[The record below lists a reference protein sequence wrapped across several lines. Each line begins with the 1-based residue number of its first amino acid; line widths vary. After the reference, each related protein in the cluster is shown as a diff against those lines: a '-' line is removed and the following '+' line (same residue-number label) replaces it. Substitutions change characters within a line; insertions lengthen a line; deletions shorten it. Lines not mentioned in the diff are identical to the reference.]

1 MLNKLKLH
9 FINSADME
17 PPEKDELVRMYFENK
32 RRDKLK
38 EFASGF
44 NLSSDEAGLLG
55 YAKQYLETPEI
66 LHPLFELSAHKE
78 LATLAQIKISRLNRA
93 IDEAE
98 FELTTEGIEPK
109 AKIVL
114 PQLIKRLR
122 EEFEIWREVIRNGDF
137 DVYQTRPYE
146 TIPEYFEKYPNL
158 KDEYRPDLNGPFP
171 SRIFNVPW
179 NPEAAKMKKG
189 PEEFRQIW
197 LNPDEDIPFV
207 LEALKELEFIDENE
221 VWRVAQYPNPLGPIV
236 ALIEY
241 PKRSFFQNI
250 FRVQIERTF
259 CQRFNIKRST
269 KGFKPE
275 NNPFKNAKTLMAN
288 YLKSHC

>member
-44 NLSSDEAGLLG
+44 NLSSHEAGLLG

-158 KDEYRPDLNGPFP
+158 KDVNLPELNRPFP
-171 SRIFNVPW
+171 FFEFKVPW
-179 NPEAAKMKKG
+179 NPEAAKMKKE

-221 VWRVAQYPNPLGPIV
+221 VWRWNKIADYPGAVID
-236 ALIEY
+236 AILINTSRLITPNYRKLNKIFGRRFKFPDPE
-241 PKRSFFQNI
+241 KRF
-250 FRVQIERTF
+250 ERG
-259 CQRFNIKRST
+259 
-269 KGFKPE
+269 KGTYKE
-275 NNPFKNAKTLMAN
+275 SRKKMDN
-288 YLKSHC
+288 YLKNNN